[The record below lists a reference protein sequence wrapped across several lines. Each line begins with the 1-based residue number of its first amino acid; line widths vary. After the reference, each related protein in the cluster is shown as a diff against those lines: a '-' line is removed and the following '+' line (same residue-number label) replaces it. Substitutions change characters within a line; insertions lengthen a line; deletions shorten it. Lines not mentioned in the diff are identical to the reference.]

1 VTRIA
6 FYAPLKPVDHRTA
19 SGDRTVARLL
29 HAALARAGYDVLVA
43 SRLRAF
49 VRRPDPRRMTILRD
63 RGEAIAANLSR
74 HWRRLP
80 RSERPAAWF
89 TYHVYYKAVDW
100 IGPRVASTLDIPY
113 VIAEAS
119 HAPKRAFGPWSINH
133 EGAEAAIR
141 AADAILCL
149 NPADKECLRQI
160 TPASRL
166 RDLPPFLDLAVPAP
180 SSRNEARRLLADRH
194 RLDPDVA
201 WLLAVGMMRPGDKV
215 ASYRILGQA
224 LKRSGMVRASLL
236 VAGDGPARSQVKAAL
251 SGLPIKVVLAGKLSQ
266 RDLSLY
272 YAACDLMVWPAI
284 NEAFGMALLEAQAA
298 GLPVVA
304 GASGGVPAII
314 ADKETGFLVRPGD
327 AEAFANA
334 LRRALKSDLA
344 LMGDAARRR
353 VLRRHSL
360 EHASR
365 SLAGLLSR
373 LGALP

>member
-1 VTRIA
+1 
-6 FYAPLKPVDHRTA
+6 
-19 SGDRTVARLL
+19 
-29 HAALARAGYDVLVA
+29 
-43 SRLRAF
+43 
-49 VRRPDPRRMTILRD
+49 
-63 RGEAIAANLSR
+63 
-74 HWRRLP
+74 
-80 RSERPAAWF
+80 
-89 TYHVYYKAVDW
+89 
-100 IGPRVASTLDIPY
+100 
-113 VIAEAS
+113 
-119 HAPKRAFGPWSINH
+119 
-133 EGAEAAIR
+133 
-141 AADAILCL
+141 
-149 NPADKECLRQI
+149 
-160 TPASRL
+160 
-166 RDLPPFLDLAVPAP
+166 
-180 SSRNEARRLLADRH
+180 
-194 RLDPDVA
+194 
-201 WLLAVGMMRPGDKV
+201 
-215 ASYRILGQA
+215 
-224 LKRSGMVRASLL
+224 MVRASLL